1 MHASGTRAFLYVQHL
16 LGIGH
21 LKRAVTLAR
30 AMVAAGLEVTLASGG
45 LPVREL
51 TLEAQLRG
59 VRFVQLPPAS
69 AADLTFKTLVDDQ
82 GRQIDAEWKRMRG
95 DALLAAWRAADP
107 HVLVLELFP
116 FGRRQMRFELLPLLE
131 AATGAARRPAPGAA
145 RRPAIAC
152 SVRDVL
158 GSQKSPQRQEET
170 LGLVERYFDRVLVHG
185 DPGVIA
191 FDRTFSGAGRIAAR
205 IEYTGYVVDAAQPV
219 DGDAG
224 KGEVIVSAGG
234 GAVGAGLLEAAI
246 RAKPLTAL
254 RGRNWRL
261 LAGNNLPRKEFHEL
275 TSLASGEVGIELER
289 SRADFTT
296 LLSNCAL
303 SISQA
308 GYNTLM
314 ETIRA
319 GARAVVVPFAGGHE
333 TEQTVRARC
342 FAERGLLELVEE
354 SALAPET
361 LAAAVDRAARKP
373 RPSPGAINL
382 DGAQR
387 SAASIARMAKGEA
400 ATGKAARGKAP

>member
-1 MHASGTRAFLYVQHL
+1 MSARRAFFYVQHL

-21 LKRAVTLAR
+21 LKRAAILAR
-30 AMVAAGLEVTLASGG
+30 AMAAAGLDVTLASGG
-45 LPVREL
+45 LPVPEL
-51 TLEAQLRG
+51 TPDGQLRG

-69 AADLTFKTLVDDQ
+69 AADLTFKTLLDGNGRPVDN
-82 GRQIDAEWKRMRG
+82 EWKRMRC

-116 FGRRQMRFELLPLLE
+116 FGRRQMRFELLPLLD
-131 AATGAARRPAPGAA
+131 AAAGAA

-158 GSQKSPQRQEET
+158 GTQKSPQRQEET
-170 LGLVERYFDRVLVHG
+170 LVLVERYFDRVLVHG

-191 FDRTFSGAGRIAAR
+191 FDRTFAGAGRIAGR
-205 IEYTGYVVDAAQPV
+205 IEYTGYVVDAARSA

-224 KGEVIVSAGG
+224 KDEVIVSAGG

-246 RAKPLTAL
+246 RAKPLTVL
-254 RGRNWRL
+254 RDRTWRV
-261 LAGNNLPRKEFHEL
+261 LAGNNLPHKEL
-275 TSLASGEVGIELER
+275 QKLARLAAGEVGIELER
-289 SRADFTT
+289 SRPDFTT

-333 TEQTVRARC
+333 TEQTLRARC
-342 FAERGLLELVEE
+342 FGERGLLELVEE

-361 LAAAVDRAARKP
+361 LAAAIDRAVRKP

-382 DGAQR
+382 DGAQC
-387 SAASIARMAKGEA
+387 SAALIAKLTMDKA
-400 ATGKAARGKAP
+400 AIGKAGMGKAP

>member
-1 MHASGTRAFLYVQHL
+1 MSKQRVFFYVQHL

-45 LPVREL
+45 APVAEL
-51 TLEAQLRG
+51 APEGSSSG
-59 VRFVQLPPAS
+59 VRVVQLPPAS
-69 AADLTFKTLVDDQ
+69 AQDLSFKTLVDSE
-82 GRQIDAEWKRMRG
+82 GRPIDEQWQRLRSA
-95 DALLAAWRAADP
+95 ALLAAWRAADP

-131 AATGAARRPAPGAA
+131 AASGAARRTIPGAA

-158 GSQKSPQRQEET
+158 GAQKSAARQEEAIA
-170 LGLVERYFDRVLVHG
+170 LVERYFDRVYVHG

-191 FDRTFSGAGRIAAR
+191 FERTFPGASRIAKR
-205 IEYTGYVVDAAQPV
+205 IEYTGYVVEAAPV
-219 DGDAG
+219 SGGDAG

-234 GAVGAGLLEAAI
+234 GAVGAALLTAAM
-246 RAKPLTAL
+246 RAKPLTVL
-254 RGRNWRL
+254 RERRWRV
-261 LAGNNLPRKEFHEL
+261 LAGDNLPEADFRA
-275 TSLASGEVGIELER
+275 LAGLAAEAGGIELER
-289 SRADFTT
+289 SRPDFIT
-296 LLSNCAL
+296 LLGNCEL

-333 TEQTVRARC
+333 TEQSLRARC

-354 SALAPET
+354 NALAPHT
-361 LAAAVDRAARKP
+361 LAAAIARAMQKP
-373 RPSPGAINL
+373 PAQPGGINL
-382 DGAQR
+382 EGAR
-387 SAASIARMAKGEA
+387 HAAESIAQLALGVA
-400 ATGKAARGKAP
+400 A